1 MKRLICEILILAF
14 SLSLAL
20 LLVSCAERVPG
31 EEKQEGQNSSVGTSV
46 GEICPDISIDILG
59 SDLKFDVQQENA
71 AGRVVVLNFWFTRCG
86 YCLRELPY
94 FYEAAKDYGDKVS
107 VIAVHIEQPRVN
119 VTDFILNESG
129 HPEWNDGTM
138 KIGWDTSSKCMKLFD
153 LEAFPVTVVINSEG
167 VITDNLL
174 GALTRQELRAA
185 IEKALS
191 K

>member
-1 MKRLICEILILAF
+1 
-14 SLSLAL
+14 
-20 LLVSCAERVPG
+20 
-31 EEKQEGQNSSVGTSV
+31 
-46 GEICPDISIDILG
+46 
-59 SDLKFDVQQENA
+59 
-71 AGRVVVLNFWFTRCG
+71 
-86 YCLRELPY
+86 
-94 FYEAAKDYGDKVS
+94 
-107 VIAVHIEQPRVN
+107 
-119 VTDFILNESG
+119 
-129 HPEWNDGTM
+129 M

>member
-1 MKRLICEILILAF
+1 M
-14 SLSLAL
+14 
-20 LLVSCAERVPG
+20 
-31 EEKQEGQNSSVGTSV
+31 
-46 GEICPDISIDILG
+46 
-59 SDLKFDVQQENA
+59 QQENA

-153 LEAFPVTVVINSEG
+153 LEDFPVTVVINSEG